1 MTNSNLLHPWPL
13 PAQSWTVNLKRPAA
27 GLMSGGLWGLLI
39 LGGGSRVAMR
49 LVALIMGIPPSA
61 TATGT
66 LGLLLMG
73 TFVGG
78 IIGLLYALITRWL
91 PWHWRINAAL
101 FGVMLAAVAVQPF
114 VGTPTGE
121 AALAPP
127 WIGAPLFVALPLLFC
142 PLLAYTLYRLEA
154 QTNATPRPVGLLW
167 LLLFLAPLGGAFVNL
182 IALGENV
189 RIPQL
194 VSILMDGA
202 GVAFQEMQTLLGLWG
217 GLIGLCFALLH
228 LRLFWLGVQQ
238 PLVKLMSI
246 GQLLLAALLIRTEPL
261 FPFLTSSQAGSGGEW
276 LAWSGLALAV
286 AGTLLWAWRQPARLA
301 IRVTVVSFGLPVL
314 VLWLVILITPAM
326 QLRGW
331 TGLQAAVAV
340 APYLTIWLL
349 LPVGLSWVAWRQ
361 NPTLLRP

>member
-1 MTNSNLLHPWPL
+1 MTNSNLLHPWQL

-27 GLMSGGLWGLLI
+27 GLVCGGLWGLLI

-49 LVALIMGIPPSA
+49 LVALIMGIPPAA

-73 TFVGG
+73 AFVGG
-78 IIGLLYALITRWL
+78 VIGVLYSLITHWL
-91 PWHWRINAAL
+91 PWHWRTNAAL
-101 FGVMLAAVAVQPF
+101 FSILLAAVALQPF
-114 VGTPTGE
+114 VGAPTGE

-127 WIGAPLFVALPLLFC
+127 RIGAPLFLALPALFC
-142 PLLAYTLYRLEA
+142 PLLAYTLHRLEA
-154 QTNATPRPVGLLW
+154 QITATPRPVGLLW
-167 LLLFLAPLGGAFVNL
+167 LLLFLAPLGVAFVNL

-194 VSILMDGA
+194 VNIMMDGA

-217 GLIGLCFALLH
+217 GLIGLGFALLH
-228 LRLFWLGVQQ
+228 LLVFWLGVQQ

-246 GQLLLAALLIRTEPL
+246 GQLLLAALLIRTEPF

-276 LAWSGLALAV
+276 VAWSGLALAV
-286 AGTLLWAWRQPARLA
+286 AGALLWAWRQPARLA
-301 IRVTVVSFGLPVL
+301 IRVTAISFGLPFL
-314 VLWLVILITPAM
+314 LLWLAILVTPAM

-349 LPVGLSWVAWRQ
+349 LPVGLSWVAWRRL
-361 NPTLLRP
+361 T